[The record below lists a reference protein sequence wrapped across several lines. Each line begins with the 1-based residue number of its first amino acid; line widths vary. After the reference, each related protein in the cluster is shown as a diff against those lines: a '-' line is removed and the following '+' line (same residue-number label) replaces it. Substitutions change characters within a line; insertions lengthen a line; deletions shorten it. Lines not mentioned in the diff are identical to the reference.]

1 MFFNNRLNDNFRTAF
16 FPPVDDMLDNIRN
29 IDGEALRSN
38 AKRDL
43 HVIGKV
49 LAFTGEQLH
58 TFGTWLSEV

>member
-1 MFFNNRLNDNFRTAF
+1 MTTSELRS

-43 HVIGKV
+43 HVIGKGNRIYWRTAAYLRYV
-49 LAFTGEQLH
+49 A
-58 TFGTWLSEV
+58 V